1 MKKIIF
7 VLLVSIALLPVLS
20 VVAQGPPPIIT
31 HPQQVIGLL
40 SSILGFVWTIM
51 GIVVVL
57 MLLYAGFMFVTAGG
71 VEDNVRKAKD
81 MVKYSLIGIVIMLL
95 SGGIMALVENFL
107 RGA

>member
-57 MLLYAGFMFVTAGG
+57 MLLYAGFKFVTAGG
-71 VEDNVRKAKD
+71 ETEAIGKAKD